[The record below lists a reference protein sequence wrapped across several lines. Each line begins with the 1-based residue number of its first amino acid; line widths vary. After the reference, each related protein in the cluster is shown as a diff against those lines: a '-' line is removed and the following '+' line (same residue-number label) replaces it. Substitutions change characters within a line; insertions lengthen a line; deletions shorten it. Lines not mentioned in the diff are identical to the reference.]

1 MTATSAHP
9 APETDPFEA
18 PEAAGPLDLLLPHA
32 AAGALGRFRPEFA
45 AVRLATQLARRPKAL
60 ARQAGQLAAELRKV
74 ADGSSAIAPG
84 PRDRRFAD
92 PAWQDNP
99 LLKRI
104 VQGYLAGG
112 QAAEALVA
120 DAELDWQDSE
130 RMKFVM
136 MNLIAAAAPSNNPL
150 ISPAGWKAALDTGGL
165 SAVRGVRALISDLTT
180 APRIPTMVAPDAF
193 VIGRDLAVT
202 PGAVVHRSDLF
213 ELIQYQPSTAMVHRF
228 PLLIV
233 PPMINKFYITD
244 LAPGR
249 SLIEFLTGQGFQV
262 FVISWRNPDRR
273 HRDWDLDAYGH
284 AVVDAL
290 AAMRGIAR
298 VPRASVLGL
307 CAGGII
313 TSMVSAHLSRTGQ
326 LGQLASLCLGVTVLD
341 QAHAGMAAALLD
353 EPTAA
358 AAVLASSRR
367 GYLDGRTL
375 AEVFAWLRP
384 DDLVWN
390 YWVNNYLQG
399 RPPPRVR
406 HPVLERRHHPA
417 ARRAA
422 PRSHLARPVQRGR
435 PAGSGHD
442 ARLPG
447 RSRPGRRGQLRGRGH
462 RRPYRALAVGLPQY
476 AAAGRPGSLRA
487 VHQRAYSLYGQP
499 ADEPQGDV
507 PGWAGQPRRA
517 GRVAGHGR
525 DGEGQLV
532 AGLCWLAGRAERRG
546 EEAPG
551 PAGQQA
557 FPAPGARARELR
569 SRPVR

>member
-1 MTATSAHP
+1 MTATSARQ
-9 APETDPFEA
+9 ASETDPFEA
-18 PEAAGPLDLLLPHA
+18 HEAAGPLDLLLPHA

-45 AVRLATQLARRPKAL
+45 AVRFATQLARRPRAV
-60 ARQAGQLAAELRKV
+60 ARQAGLLAAELRKV
-74 ADGSSAIAPG
+74 ADGTSAIVPG
-84 PRDRRFAD
+84 PRDRRFTD

-112 QAAEALVA
+112 QAAEALGA

-130 RMKFVM
+130 RMRFVM

-165 SAVRGVRALISDLTT
+165 SAVRGVRALISDLAT

-202 PGAVVHRSDLF
+202 PGAVVDRSDLF

-249 SLIEFLTGQGFQV
+249 SMIEFLTGQGFQV

-290 AAMRGIAR
+290 AAIHRIAR
-298 VPRASVLGL
+298 VPKVSVMGL
-307 CAGGII
+307 CAGGIV
-313 TSMVSAHLSRTGQ
+313 TSMVGAHLSRTGQ
-326 LGQLASLCLGVTVLD
+326 LGQIASLCLGVTVLD

-353 EPTAA
+353 EPTAT
-358 AAVLASSRR
+358 AAVLAASRR

-399 RPPPRVR
+399 RPPPPFDILYWNADTTR
-406 HPVLERRHHPA
+406 LPA
-417 ARRAA
+417 ALYRDFISLALSNSVAKPDEATMLGSPVDLGRVDVDSYVVAGIADHIVPWQSAYRSTQLLGGPVRFVLSTSGHIASMVNPPANPKATFRAA
-422 PRSHLARPVQRGR
+422 PDNPAEPGEWLARAATVK
-435 PAGSGHD
+435 GSWWPD
-442 ARLPG
+442 
-447 RSRPGRRGQLRGRGH
+447 
-462 RRPYRALAVGLPQY
+462 
-476 AAAGRPGSLRA
+476 
-487 VHQRAYSLYGQP
+487 YSS
-499 ADEPQGDV
+499 
-507 PGWAGQPRRA
+507 
-517 GRVAGHGR
+517 
-525 DGEGQLV
+525 
-532 AGLCWLAGRAERRG
+532 WLAGRSGGQKKR
-546 EEAPG
+546 
-551 PAGQQA
+551 PARLGSKR
-557 FPAPGARARELR
+557 FPPLGPAPGSYVLGR
-569 SRPVR
+569 